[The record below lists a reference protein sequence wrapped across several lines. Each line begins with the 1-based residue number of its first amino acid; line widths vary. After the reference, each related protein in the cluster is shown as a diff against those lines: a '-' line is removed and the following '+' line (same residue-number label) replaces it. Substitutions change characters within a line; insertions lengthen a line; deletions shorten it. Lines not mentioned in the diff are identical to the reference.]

1 MVLGQFKMRI
11 SGLLLAILVSLLF
24 VVVTSG
30 CYDSKTGKVE
40 FGGAINFE
48 LPAFP
53 ETGSHA
59 VLVFSEM
66 HYSDSYRVQEVPRLL
81 PPEGS
86 VPVTGGEV
94 KILDIDELM
103 ELDIPR
109 KFETSYDDSNAQRV
123 YSVNCQVCHGI
134 KLDGSGPITTLPS
147 ARNDGSLA
155 YDGAKP
161 VNLNSDR
168 VRELADGEIFGY
180 ITWGGRPGLAAAAR
194 DKSSSAIMPQFGKL
208 LTEQERWHLV
218 QYLRQRI
225 GTK

>member
-1 MVLGQFKMRI
+1 MFLSQFNIKISRI
-11 SGLLLAILVSLLF
+11 SLSILAAVLLMLV
-24 VVVTSG
+24 TAG
-30 CYDSKTGKVE
+30 CYDSKSGRVE

-94 KILDIDELM
+94 KILDLDELKG
-103 ELDIPR
+103 LDIP
-109 KFETSYDDSNAQRV
+109 KEFVASYDDVNAQKV

-134 KLDGSGPITTLPS
+134 KLDGAGPITTLLS

-155 YDGAKP
+155 YDGAEP

-168 VRELADGEIFGY
+168 VRELTDGEIFGY

-194 DKSSSAIMPQFGKL
+194 GKTSSAIMPEFGKL
-208 LTEQERWHLV
+208 LTEEERWELV
-218 QYLRQRI
+218 HYLRSRI
-225 GTK
+225 GSK

>member
-1 MVLGQFKMRI
+1 MFLSQFKIRVTGPLVAVM
-11 SGLLLAILVSLLF
+11 VSLLF
-24 VVVTSG
+24 VLVTSG

-59 VLVFSEM
+59 VVVFSEM
-66 HYSDSYRVQEVPRLL
+66 HYSDSYRSQEIPRLL

-94 KILDIDELM
+94 KILNLDELAG
-103 ELDIPR
+103 LNIPR
-109 KFETSYDDSNAQRV
+109 KFETSYDDGNAQTV

-134 KLDGSGPITTLPS
+134 KLDGAGPITTLLS

-155 YDGAKP
+155 YDGAEP

-168 VRELADGEIFGY
+168 VRELSDGEIFGY

-194 DKSSSAIMPQFGKL
+194 EKSSSAIMPQFGKM
-208 LTEQERWHLV
+208 LTEEERWHLV

>member
-1 MVLGQFKMRI
+1 MFLSQFKIRI
-11 SGLLLAILVSLLF
+11 SGPLLTFMVALLF
-24 VVVTSG
+24 VAVTSG

-59 VLVFSEM
+59 DVVFSEM
-66 HYSDSYRVQEVPRLL
+66 HYSDSYRAQEVPRLL

-94 KILDIDELM
+94 KILDLDELKV
-103 ELDIPR
+103 LDIPR
-109 KFETSYDDSNAQRV
+109 KFETSYDDNNAQRV

-134 KLDGSGPITTLPS
+134 KLDGAGPITTLLS

-155 YDGAKP
+155 YDGAEP

-168 VRELADGEIFGY
+168 VRELSDGEIFGY
-180 ITWGGRPGLAAAAR
+180 ITWGGRPGLAAAVR
-194 DKSSSAIMPQFGKL
+194 GKSSSAIMPEFGKM

>member
-11 SGLLLAILVSLLF
+11 SGLLVAILVSLLF

-81 PPEGS
+81 PPEG
-86 VPVTGGEV
+86 
-94 KILDIDELM
+94 
-103 ELDIPR
+103 
-109 KFETSYDDSNAQRV
+109 
-123 YSVNCQVCHGI
+123 
-134 KLDGSGPITTLPS
+134 
-147 ARNDGSLA
+147 
-155 YDGAKP
+155 
-161 VNLNSDR
+161 
-168 VRELADGEIFGY
+168 
-180 ITWGGRPGLAAAAR
+180 
-194 DKSSSAIMPQFGKL
+194 
-208 LTEQERWHLV
+208 
-218 QYLRQRI
+218 
-225 GTK
+225 

>member
-1 MVLGQFKMRI
+1 MFLSQFKIRVTGPLVAVM
-11 SGLLLAILVSLLF
+11 VSLLF
-24 VVVTSG
+24 VLVTSG

-59 VLVFSEM
+59 VVVFSEM
-66 HYSDSYRVQEVPRLL
+66 HYSDSYRSQEIPRLL

-94 KILDIDELM
+94 KILNLDELAG
-103 ELDIPR
+103 LNIPR
-109 KFETSYDDSNAQRV
+109 KFETSYDDGNAQTV

-134 KLDGSGPITTLPS
+134 KLDGAGPITTLLS

-155 YDGAKP
+155 YDGAEP

-168 VRELADGEIFGY
+168 VRELSDGEIFGY

-194 DKSSSAIMPQFGKL
+194 EKSSSAIMPQFGKM
-208 LTEQERWHLV
+208 LTEEDRWHLV

>member
-1 MVLGQFKMRI
+1 MFLSQFKIRI
-11 SGLLLAILVSLLF
+11 SGPLLTFMVALLF
-24 VVVTSG
+24 VAVTSG

-59 VLVFSEM
+59 VVVFSEM
-66 HYSDSYRVQEVPRLL
+66 HYSDSYRSQEIPRLL

-94 KILDIDELM
+94 KILNLDELAG
-103 ELDIPR
+103 LNIPR
-109 KFETSYDDSNAQRV
+109 KFETSYDDGNAQTV

-134 KLDGSGPITTLPS
+134 KLDGAGPITTLLS

-155 YDGAKP
+155 YDGAEP

-168 VRELADGEIFGY
+168 VREL
-180 ITWGGRPGLAAAAR
+180 
-194 DKSSSAIMPQFGKL
+194 
-208 LTEQERWHLV
+208 
-218 QYLRQRI
+218 
-225 GTK
+225 